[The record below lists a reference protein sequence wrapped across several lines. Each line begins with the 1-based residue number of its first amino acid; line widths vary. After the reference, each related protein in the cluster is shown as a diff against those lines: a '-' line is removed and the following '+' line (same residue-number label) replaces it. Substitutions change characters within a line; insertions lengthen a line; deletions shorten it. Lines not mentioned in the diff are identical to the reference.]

1 MRRVIVTGL
10 LVVVL
15 ACGGGEPNSPE
26 ASSDLL
32 RLKAVPVELRLD
44 PAETLG
50 GTRESVRVLDFKEG
64 QPSVFRPRV
73 IELYDRNGTTLLP
86 NDTRFYIWA
95 QDFEQIEDGGW
106 TATFLV
112 TASSWDYGQ
121 KDGVFAYRV
130 MTHHPEIY
138 SDIVQVCVNMCP

>member
-1 MRRVIVTGL
+1 MCWP
-10 LVVVL
+10 VV
-15 ACGGGEPNSPE
+15 GENPT
-26 ASSDLL
+26 ALKHHRYLL
-32 RLKAVPVELRLD
+32 RLTAVPVELRLD
-44 PAETLG
+44 PTETLG

-112 TASSWDYGQ
+112 T
-121 KDGVFAYRV
+121 
-130 MTHHPEIY
+130 
-138 SDIVQVCVNMCP
+138 